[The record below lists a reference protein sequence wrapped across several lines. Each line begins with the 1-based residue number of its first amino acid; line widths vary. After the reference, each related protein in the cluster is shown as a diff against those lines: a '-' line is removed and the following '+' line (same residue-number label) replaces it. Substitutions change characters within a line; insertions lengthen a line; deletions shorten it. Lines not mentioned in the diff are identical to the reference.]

1 MTINEE
7 LLKILVCPETK
18 QPVHMMAEAQVSS
31 LNRAIE
37 TGTLNNRAGNLVSET
52 IDGAL
57 VREDQA
63 VCYPIR
69 DDIPIMLV
77 DEAIPLPV
85 PGSRDRA

>member
-18 QPVHMMAEAQVSS
+18 QPVHMMAEAQVFS

-37 TGTLNNRAGNLVSET
+37 TGTLNNRVGNSVSET

-63 VCYPIR
+63 FCYPIR

-77 DEAIPLPV
+77 DEAIPLPA
-85 PGSRDRA
+85 PGTSDRT